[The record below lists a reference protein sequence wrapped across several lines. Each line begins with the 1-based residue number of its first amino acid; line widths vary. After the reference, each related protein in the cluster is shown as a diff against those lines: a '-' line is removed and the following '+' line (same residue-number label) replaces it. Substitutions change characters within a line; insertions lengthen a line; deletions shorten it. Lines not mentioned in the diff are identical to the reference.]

1 MPQCKLR
8 KKIWDTCQL
17 YIGRAV
23 IFFFFVFLASVGS
36 TEFKTMNEIYLRT
49 KHLSHFK
56 APTVLY
62 LNIVITFLTAA
73 SLGKLWQYSDF
84 ILLLL

>member
-8 KKIWDTCQL
+8 KEIWDKCQL

-23 IFFFFVFLASVGS
+23 IFFFLVFLASVGS

-49 KHLSHFK
+49 EHLSHFK
-56 APTVLY
+56 AATQFY
-62 LNIVITFLTAA
+62 I
-73 SLGKLWQYSDF
+73 
-84 ILLLL
+84 